1 MQSFRG
7 SLTTCADVQ
16 MMCRVADM
24 EVMWSRGSAGSIKI
38 HQQEEQEQEQEQEQV
53 WERCLC
59 RGAGAGAV
67 MLVQRGGAE
76 QV

>member
-1 MQSFRG
+1 MQ
-7 SLTTCADVQ
+7 VQ
-16 MMCRVADM
+16 ICTG
-24 EVMWSRGSAGSIKI
+24 GSAEV
-38 HQQEEQEQEQEQEQV
+38 QQEVSGFISRKEEQEWEWEQEQEQV